1 MIIGLSQRILYHK
14 GRAYDAIE
22 HGWYSYLSG
31 HTLFYL
37 PNSTAQDFNQIADNL
52 DSFIITGGDDSTL
65 RRTVEIKLA
74 SAMMQRGKPVIGIC
88 HGAFLLTDLLGGR
101 VVEVDAHQD
110 TKHPIFYFG
119 DIKEVNSYHTLGIE
133 KAHDTATVLCTDEL
147 GQVEAWIDGKLAGV
161 VWHPERMDGPWIPDE
176 IENLIFKGQK

>member
-22 HGWYSYLSG
+22 HGWYSYLKG

-37 PNSTAQDFNQIADNL
+37 PNSTAQDFNHIADNL

-65 RRTVEIKLA
+65 RRTIEIKLA
-74 SAMMQRGKPVIGIC
+74 SAMMQRGKPVVGIC
-88 HGAFLLTDLLGGR
+88 HGAFLLTELLGGK
-101 VVEVDAHQD
+101 VIEVDAHRD

-119 DIKEVNSYHTLGIE
+119 EIKEVNSYHSLGIE
-133 KAHDTATVLCTDEL
+133 KLHNTGTVLCTDEL
-147 GQVEAWIDGKLAGV
+147 GQVEAWIDGQLAGV
-161 VWHPERMDGPWIPDE
+161 VWHPERMDRPWIPDE
-176 IENLIFKGQK
+176 IENLLFKGKK